1 MRTRND
7 IRRELEEAVTHRAE
21 LWEEL
26 GHGLDQAKSAEA
38 RRLSSLID
46 DLWAELRAVKA
57 QQRWGSSE
65 LIQRRAR
72 AEERLERDTLRVR
85 KAA

>member
-1 MRTRND
+1 MRTIQE
-7 IRRELEEAVTHRAE
+7 IRTDLDQAAERRAE

-26 GHGLDQAKSAEA
+26 GHGLDPTKSAEA
-38 RRLSSLID
+38 RRLSSLIA

-57 QQRWGSSE
+57 RERFGAPE
-65 LIQRRAR
+65 LIQARAR
-72 AEERLERDTLRVR
+72 TEERLERDSLRER

>member
-1 MRTRND
+1 MRARND
-7 IRRELEEAVTHRAE
+7 IRKDLDEAVERRGE

-26 GHGLDQAKSAEA
+26 GHGLDPAKSAEA

-46 DLWAELRAVKA
+46 DLWAELRAVNA

>member
-1 MRTRND
+1 MRPRND
-7 IRRELEEAVTHRAE
+7 IRKELEEAVARRGE

-26 GHGLDQAKSAEA
+26 GQGLDQDKSAEA

>member
-7 IRRELEEAVTHRAE
+7 IRRDLDEAVGRRGE

-26 GHGLDQAKSAEA
+26 GRGMDPAKSAEA

-46 DLWAELRAVKA
+46 DLWAELRAVNA